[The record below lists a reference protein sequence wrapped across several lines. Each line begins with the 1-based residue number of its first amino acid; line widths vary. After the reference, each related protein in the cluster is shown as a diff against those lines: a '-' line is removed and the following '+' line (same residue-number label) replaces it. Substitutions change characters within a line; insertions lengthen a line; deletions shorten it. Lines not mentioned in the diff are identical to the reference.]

1 MALYAAGALA
11 TAAIAAAEAYY
22 QHKTTHADKLV
33 VEKHDPYVAEL
44 HRILASG
51 QERDSRDLPENR
63 IDWSHR
69 NASHYKGARRERTD
83 AHLDNRPVKKPKT
96 NTTDPEDPPDIEIPM
111 PKRYHTKSRY
121 QNPYYGPKRK
131 IDKLRKKGVVIE
143 SDETRTVTGSR
154 TIYFGH
160 YTHPIWG
167 VQRIVCLSL
176 AKLIGRVVFKH
187 IPSSIED
194 LVGGNDGFTKVDSI
208 IRFYFTSRIHEEQ
221 DLRHVEATLA
231 TGDTYSKLAD
241 TLYNLLADIINSTY
255 IDDEKMIQKILV
267 YPVESATGSL
277 ANMGVAH
284 TFKAADLK
292 IAVRG
297 QSYMKYQNATKSE
310 AGLGGS
316 TDKHDINANPV
327 SGRCYYGKGSLFAL
341 KRADDRTAGY
351 QGGALRVD
359 SRHGVGSFDV
369 WSFNDNKIDRMLQF
383 PPNYKMWYG
392 LKHDRHVRMQPG
404 TLSKSTLAKT
414 HLLKLNQWL
423 KIFQGEL
430 DTTAVNNSAYN
441 KRTSIGVSRWYGVDK
456 MIHDDADDNTTIN
469 VETHVRLVG
478 CAYWKPRAQ
487 ITAPYPAIPDY
498 KIDV

>member
-1 MALYAAGALA
+1 M
-11 TAAIAAAEAYY
+11 
-22 QHKTTHADKLV
+22 
-33 VEKHDPYVAEL
+33 P
-44 HRILASG
+44 
-51 QERDSRDLPENR
+51 
-63 IDWSHR
+63 
-69 NASHYKGARRERTD
+69 RRF
-83 AHLDNRPVKKPKT
+83 V
-96 NTTDPEDPPDIEIPM
+96 
-111 PKRYHTKSRY
+111 TKSRY
-121 QNPYYGPKRK
+121 QDSFYGPKRK

-154 TIYFGH
+154 TVYFGH

-167 VQRIVCLSL
+167 VQRVVCLAL

-187 IPSSIED
+187 VPSSIED
-194 LVGGNDGFTKVDSI
+194 RVGGNDGFTKTECI
-208 IRFYFTSRIHEEQ
+208 IRVYFTSRIHQDQ
-221 DLRHVEATLA
+221 DLEWVEQTIHS
-231 TGDTYSKLAD
+231 GDSYSKLAD
-241 TLYNLLADIINSTY
+241 VIYNRFAEIFSFGNA
-255 IDDEKMIQKILV
+255 DDEKMVQKIVV

-277 ANMGVAH
+277 ANMGTAH
-284 TFKAADLK
+284 TFNAADLK

-297 QSYMKYQNATKSE
+297 QSYMKYQNSTKSE
-310 AGLGGS
+310 LGAGGS

-341 KRADDRTAGY
+341 KRADDRTPSH

-369 WSFNDNKIDRMLQF
+369 WSFADDKIDRMLQF

-430 DTTAVNNSAYN
+430 ESTAASNSAFN

-456 MIHDDADDNTTIN
+456 MIHDDSDDHTTIN

-478 CAYWKPRAQ
+478 CAYWKPKSQ
-487 ITAPYPAIPDY
+487 VTAPYPAIPDY
-498 KIDV
+498 QIDV